1 MAPEGG
7 KSSPWF
13 GWPMRLLHLIEQGY
27 DRPMKISSPLVQRLL
42 GMSLPVAD
50 AAPTEFSVEQL
61 AAAAQTTVRN
71 VRAYQDRG
79 LLPPPQRRGRV
90 GIYNAE
96 HLARLRLIGQLLE
109 RGYTIASIRE
119 LLETWEQGRDLG
131 HVLGLDEAI
140 RGPGQPEVASR
151 LEFSEL
157 QELFGEALDDASIE
171 RAQALGLLEFAGDH
185 LRVPSPRLLAA
196 GVALYRAG
204 IPLPILLDEL
214 ATIRGHIE
222 RVSTGIVRM
231 IVEQLVNPHLQA
243 PLPHARELENL
254 SAQLL
259 QLRPL
264 VEQVVEAEL
273 SRGLPLAANRE
284 LSERVNQLLQGF
296 LQRSS

>member
-1 MAPEGG
+1 M
-7 KSSPWF
+7 WLL
-13 GWPMRLLHLIEQGY
+13 RLAERGY
-27 DRPMKISSPLVQRLL
+27 DRAMKMASPLIQRLL
-42 GMSLPVAD
+42 GMTEPTAEATSVA
-50 AAPTEFSVEQL
+50 FSVEQL

-90 GIYNAE
+90 GIYSAK

-119 LLETWEQGRDLG
+119 LLEAWEQGRDLA

-140 RGPGQPEVASR
+140 HGPGQPEVAAR
-151 LEFSEL
+151 LEFGEL
-157 QELFGEALDDASIE
+157 QNLFGEALDDALIE

-196 GVALYRAG
+196 GVELHRAG
-204 IPLPILLDEL
+204 IPLPVLLDEL
-214 ATIRGHIE
+214 AAIRGHIE
-222 RVSTGIVRM
+222 QVSTGIVRM
-231 IVEQLVNPHLQA
+231 IVAQLVNPQLQA
-243 PLPHARELENL
+243 PLPHARELEGL

-273 SRGLPLAANRE
+273 ARGLPLAANRE
-284 LSERVNQLLQGF
+284 LSGRVNQLLQGF

>member
-1 MAPEGG
+1 
-7 KSSPWF
+7 
-13 GWPMRLLHLIEQGY
+13 MRLLPLAEHGY
-27 DRPMKISSPLVQRLL
+27 DRPMKISSSLVQRLL
-42 GMSLPVAD
+42 GMNDPVVEATS
-50 AAPTEFSVEQL
+50 AEFSVEQL

-90 GIYNAE
+90 GIYNSE
-96 HLARLRLIGQLLE
+96 HLSRLRLIGQLLE

-119 LLETWEQGRDLG
+119 LLETWEQGRDLA

-157 QELFGEALDDASIE
+157 QDLFGEALDDSLIE

-196 GVALYRAG
+196 GVELHRAG
-204 IPLPILLDEL
+204 IPLPALLDEL

-222 RVSTGIVRM
+222 QVSTGIVRM
-231 IVEQLVNPHLQA
+231 IVEQLVNPRLQA

-264 VEQVVEAEL
+264 VERVVEAEL

>member
-1 MAPEGG
+1 
-7 KSSPWF
+7 
-13 GWPMRLLHLIEQGY
+13 
-27 DRPMKISSPLVQRLL
+27 MKISSPLVQRLL
-42 GMSLPVAD
+42 GMSHPVAE
-50 AAPTEFSVEQL
+50 ATQAEFSVEQL

-96 HLARLRLIGQLLE
+96 HLSRLRLIGQLLE

-119 LLETWEQGRDLG
+119 LLETWEQGRDLA

-157 QELFGEALDDASIE
+157 QELFGEALDDSLIE

-231 IVEQLVNPHLQA
+231 IVEQLVNPRLQA
-243 PLPHARELENL
+243 PLPHARELEHL

-264 VEQVVEAEL
+264 VEQVIEAEL